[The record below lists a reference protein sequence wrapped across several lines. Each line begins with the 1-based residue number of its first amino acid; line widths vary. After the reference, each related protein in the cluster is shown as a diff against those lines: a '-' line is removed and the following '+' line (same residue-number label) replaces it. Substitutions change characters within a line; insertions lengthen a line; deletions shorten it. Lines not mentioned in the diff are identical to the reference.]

1 MNPLDETSDPLKRW
15 ADSALRQIPSRKA
28 PDGFALRVLS
38 EIRRRANLP
47 WYQRPWTQWPSL
59 QQWLS
64 AFMVAALMV
73 GIFGIGIPL
82 LLSTAAQS
90 PAAVKASAAIDSFGA
105 IQSAAFKFTP
115 YLRQLAGQLSSTHLL
130 LAVGSLVAAWLS
142 TLGLGAACW
151 RVASQDR

>member
-1 MNPLDETSDPLKRW
+1 
-15 ADSALRQIPSRKA
+15 
-28 PDGFALRVLS
+28 
-38 EIRRRANLP
+38 
-47 WYQRPWTQWPSL
+47 
-59 QQWLS
+59 
-64 AFMVAALMV
+64 MVAALVV

-82 LLSTAAQS
+82 LQSTAAQS

-105 IQSAAFKFTP
+105 IQSAAFKIAP

-130 LAVGSLVAAWLS
+130 LAIGSLVAAWLS

>member
-1 MNPLDETSDPLKRW
+1 MNPLDKTSDPLKRW

-28 PDGFALRVLS
+28 PEGFALGVLS

-64 AFMVAALMV
+64 ALMVAALVV

-82 LLSTAAQS
+82 LQSTAAQS
-90 PAAVKASAAIDSFGA
+90 PAAVKASAAIASYSRKVRARLEVF
-105 IQSAAFKFTP
+105 SAEPWISRA
-115 YLRQLAGQLSSTHLL
+115 
-130 LAVGSLVAAWLS
+130 
-142 TLGLGAACW
+142 
-151 RVASQDR
+151 